1 MIKRDTTETIY
12 EYDKEGKL
20 IKKTVTETHE
30 EEEGTILT
38 YPAYPTNPCNPNTNT
53 PSNDWWK
60 QPYVTLNNAG
70 QITPTV
76 TLNNPVTYTNTTA
89 TAHN

>member
-30 EEEGTILT
+30 EEEGTTLT
-38 YPAYPTNPCNPNTNT
+38 YPAYPTNPCGPTNDPNEN
-53 PSNDWWK
+53 W
-60 QPYVTLNNAG
+60 
-70 QITPTV
+70 
-76 TLNNPVTYTNTTA
+76 
-89 TAHN
+89 